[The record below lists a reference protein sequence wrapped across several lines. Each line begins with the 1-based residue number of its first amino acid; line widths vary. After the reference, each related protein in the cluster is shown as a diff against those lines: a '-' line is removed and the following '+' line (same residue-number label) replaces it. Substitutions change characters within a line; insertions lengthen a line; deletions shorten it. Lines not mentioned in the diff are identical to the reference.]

1 MSRSFAN
8 SLGVAALAILAILI
22 VNDVQSLF
30 HSAATF
36 PRVVQALMIV
46 MIAILANCYFTY
58 LIIRGRPLEPSF
70 SEEKLREMMADAARK
85 VLREEFET
93 LAGQILVRDIQGTST
108 PEPQRAMPKP
118 YVVRSNEN

>member
-30 HSAATF
+30 HSAAAF
-36 PRVVQALMIV
+36 PRVVQSLMIV
-46 MIAILANCYFTY
+46 MIAILANCYCTY
-58 LIIRGRPLEPSF
+58 LIVRGRPLEPSF
-70 SEEKLREMMADAARK
+70 SEEKLSQMMLDAARK
-85 VLREEFET
+85 AVSEQLET
-93 LAGQILVRDIQGTST
+93 VAGQILVRDLQGTSF
-108 PEPQRAMPKP
+108 PEQPRPVPKP